1 MHTFSDGSTLSKE
14 QLWNRDAAVSRLG
27 GNEGLLNRI
36 VDMFLA
42 QIEQK
47 RELLKQAVADR
58 DLDAVRFN
66 SHSMKGVAG
75 DVGADAIRSKA
86 ATIELKAKQNNANEL
101 HEDMEE
107 LEALIKQ
114 TIQVMR
120 AWRQSC

>member
-1 MHTFSDGSTLSKE
+1 MHTFSDGSTLAKE

-42 QIEQK
+42 QIEQM
-47 RELLKQAVADR
+47 RELLKQAVADM

-120 AWRQSC
+120 A